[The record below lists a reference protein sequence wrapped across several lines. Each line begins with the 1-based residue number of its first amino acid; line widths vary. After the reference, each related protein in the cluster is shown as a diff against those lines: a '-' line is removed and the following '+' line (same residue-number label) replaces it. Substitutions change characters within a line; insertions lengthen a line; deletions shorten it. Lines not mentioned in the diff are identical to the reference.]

1 MIINDEKFK
10 EKIVKEI
17 DQLVNGHGV
26 VWKKVTDDNTLDFM
40 TEARYADTK
49 QAIRFI
55 TIGYRVCR
63 YEKTNKIII
72 YDYSLKKKNIP
83 ISTEEMPSIIIEESG
98 TKGSMYQLLM
108 KIKDEY
114 DKEQEKKDQAFLD
127 KYVLFLNSKLS

>member
-17 DQLVNGHGV
+17 DQLINGHGV
-26 VWKKVTDDNTLDFM
+26 VWKNISDNNPLDFM
-40 TEARYADTK
+40 TEARYADTR
-49 QAIRFI
+49 QAIKFI

-83 ISTEEMPSIIIEESG
+83 ISTEEMASIVIEEFG
-98 TKGSMYQLLM
+98 TKGVMYQLLM

-114 DKEQEKKDQAFLD
+114 EKEQEKKDQAFLD
-127 KYVLFLNSKLS
+127 KFILFLNSKLS

>member
-26 VWKKVTDDNTLDFM
+26 VWRNISDNNPLDFM
-40 TEARYADTK
+40 TEARYADTR
-49 QAIRFI
+49 QAIKFI

-83 ISTEEMPSIIIEESG
+83 ISTEEMASIVIEEFG
-98 TKGSMYQLLM
+98 TKGVMYQLLM

-127 KYVLFLNSKLS
+127 KYILFLNSKL